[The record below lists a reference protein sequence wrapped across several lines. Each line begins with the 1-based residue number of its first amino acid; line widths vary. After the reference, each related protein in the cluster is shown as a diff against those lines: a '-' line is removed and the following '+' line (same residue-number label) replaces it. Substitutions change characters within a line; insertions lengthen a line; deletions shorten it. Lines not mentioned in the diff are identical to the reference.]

1 VLYSLRSFDPQT
13 EAEPAVT
20 TVWLVEDNAAYRR
33 DLAELLGHSEG
44 LECPLAVASCEKAIA
59 ALEAGQVPDIVLM
72 DIGLPGMDGIEG
84 ARRLRALAPSARV
97 IILTVHEE
105 DEKIFAAICAGAS
118 GYLLKPLPSERIVA
132 AIREVSRGAAPIS
145 GYIAR
150 RVLEMFARNQPPAP
164 RQDAYGLTGRE
175 KEILQLLV
183 DDLTVKAVAARLN
196 LSVHTI
202 DTHVRNIYDKLHV
215 RSRSGAVV
223 KALRERLV

>member
-1 VLYSLRSFDPQT
+1 MLSLQLPVE
-13 EAEPAVT
+13 EAITAT
-20 TVWLVEDNAAYRR
+20 SVWLVEDNAAYRR
-33 DLAELLGHSEG
+33 DLAELLGQSPG
-44 LECPLAVASCEKAIA
+44 LDCPLAVASCEKALQ
-59 ALEAGQVPDIVLM
+59 ALEAGEVPDIVLM
-72 DIGLPGMDGIEG
+72 DIGLAGMDGIEG
-84 ARRLRALAPSARV
+84 ARRLRSLAPSARV

-118 GYLLKPLPSERIVA
+118 GYLLKPLPSEKIVA
-132 AIREVSRGAAPIS
+132 AVHEVSRGAAPIS

-150 RVLEMFARNQPPAP
+150 RVLEMFTRFPPQQP
-164 RQDAYGLTGRE
+164 REDSYGLTGRE

-183 DDLTVKAVAARLN
+183 DDLTIKSVGARLN

>member
-1 VLYSLRSFDPQT
+1 MLSLRQPVEDAITATS
-13 EAEPAVT
+13 
-20 TVWLVEDNAAYRR
+20 VWLVEDNAAYRR
-33 DLAELLGHSEG
+33 DLAELLRQSPG
-44 LECPLAVASCEKAIA
+44 LDCPLAVASCEKALA
-59 ALEAGQVPDIVLM
+59 AVEEGQIPDILLM
-72 DIGLPGMDGIEG
+72 DIGLPGIDGIEG

-105 DEKIFAAICAGAS
+105 DEQIFAAICAGAS
-118 GYLLKPLPSERIVA
+118 GYLLKPLPADQIVA
-132 AIREVSRGAAPIS
+132 AIHEVSRGAAPIS

-150 RVLEMFARNQPPAP
+150 RVLEMFARFPPAP
-164 RQDAYGLTGRE
+164 PREDGYGLTGRE

-183 DDLTVKAVAARLN
+183 DDLTVRTVSTRLN